1 MFSVNSISAIVLFD
15 SGALHSFI
23 SQAFVRMH
31 SIPLCA
37 MKNPILVNSPGGS
50 MPASYWSPS
59 TSISLRGGRLQ
70 SEAYCVENSGN
81 RSYSRNGLDE
91 TTPGSDSVSGEIC
104 GRDITQWG

>member
-1 MFSVNSISAIVLFD
+1 MSSDAAQETPEVMLGMFSINSISATILFD
-15 SGALHSFI
+15 SGASHSFI

-59 TSISLRGGRLQ
+59 TSVSLM
-70 SEAYCVENSGN
+70 EIE
-81 RSYSRNGLDE
+81 
-91 TTPGSDSVSGEIC
+91 SV
-104 GRDITQWG
+104 